1 MEKGGTEMKHAVQII
16 VIAIVASV
24 FLVGGCTLPLL
35 QHTDPASDEIAKLIQ
50 EAPGAEAYPEAPA
63 LVIFD
68 QDLVEVSPDGRYTV
82 TYRKVIKILAER
94 GKDSGDIRFGFDSRM
109 QQVKIIHAFTTT
121 AEGERIPL
129 KKNATQVVTPFS
141 WYPAYTDYKELT
153 FSMPGIGVGSII
165 DYEIQVEGKP
175 HMEGEYSHQTFFQVR
190 SPVLLSRARIVMP
203 HAKQLQY
210 HALNPPAG
218 IDPAPTIK
226 EEGGRTVYLWEFRDI
241 PQILD
246 EG

>member
-1 MEKGGTEMKHAVQII
+1 MKRASKII
-16 VIAIVASV
+16 WITIAASV
-24 FLVGGCTLPLL
+24 FLVCGCTVPFLK
-35 QHTDPASDEIAKLIQ
+35 HTDPAGDEIATLIQ
-50 EAPGAEAYPEAPA
+50 EAPGAETYPEAPT

-68 QDLVEVSPDGRYTV
+68 QDLIEVFPDGSYRA

-109 QQVKIIHAFTTT
+109 QQVKILRAVTTT
-121 AEGERIPL
+121 PDGERISL

-141 WYPAYTDYKELT
+141 WYPAYTDYKVLT
-153 FSMPGIGVGSII
+153 FSMPGVGVGSII

-175 HMEGEYSHQTFFQVR
+175 HMDDEYSHQTFVQGR
-190 SPVLLSRARIVMP
+190 SPVLLSRTRIVMP
-203 HAKQLQY
+203 HAKQLKY

-218 IDPAPTIK
+218 IDPSPTISEK
-226 EEGGRTVYLWEFRDI
+226 GDRMVYLWEFRDI